1 MALSTNR
8 KIKNIINENK
18 KKIKMTSSQNNKI
31 NNYIKELN
39 IHFKIELF
47 IKDLDNGD
55 LEILKTSINNSNKD
69 NSEKIDIPLEIY
81 KKWLS

>member
-1 MALSTNR
+1 
-8 KIKNIINENK
+8 
-18 KKIKMTSSQNNKI
+18 MTSSQNNKI

-55 LEILKTSINNSNKD
+55 LFRNIKNFNK
-69 NSEKIDIPLEIY
+69 
-81 KKWLS
+81 

>member
-1 MALSTNR
+1 M
-8 KIKNIINENK
+8 KIK